1 MNINKSSFRSV
12 MEYAPI
18 AFLLLSFVHSSTA
31 FAASVVRGPYLQMV
45 TPNSIVV
52 RWRTD
57 SAINSRVKFGTSQG
71 QLDNTVNDTS
81 VTTEHEIQ
89 LTGLTPETRYY
100 YNVGSSSGVLTG
112 GDANTFFKTG
122 PTNGTAKPTRIW
134 VIGDAGTGT
143 SSQTAV
149 YNAYR
154 NHTGSTYTNLWLML
168 GDNAYNSG
176 TDAEF
181 QAKMFNMYPE
191 LMRQTA
197 FWSTLGNH
205 DAISANSSTQSGP
218 YFDMHTFP
226 RSGEAGGVA
235 SGTEAY
241 YSFDYANI
249 HFIVLDSQESSR
261 STTGAMMNWMKSD
274 LQTTTADWIVAAWH
288 HPPYSKGSHNS
299 DTETNMVQMRER
311 FLPVLESYG
320 VDLVLSGHSHAY
332 ERSKFIDGHYGT
344 SNTFNSNH
352 EVDGGSGRTDGSGAY
367 TKSGVGIAN
376 AGAVYAV
383 AGSSG
388 KTSGGSLN
396 HPAMYLSLNELGSM
410 VLDVDGVT
418 LSAKFLNN
426 NGTVRDYFTITK
438 GYTPP
443 PTPPATPTNM
453 GATTQSY
460 NSIALSWID
469 NADNESSFQ
478 LQRSLDGSNWS
489 QLATLAANTTVYTNN
504 ALLSSTTYYYRI
516 RAVNAGGNSAYSNV
530 ASATTDAGSSAPIT
544 VDMREG
550 VNGYSG
556 NMDSYIADGRASN
569 NYGSSVEILADGSD
583 GSNGRLMSVLKW
595 DVSAIPSVASVDSV
609 VVSLQ
614 VFNRSR
620 GTYKLYALN
629 ASWNE
634 ANATYN
640 SIDPLNN
647 IGAEIGSFVPSSTG
661 SRQITLNAAGTAL
674 VQSWINGSTNNGF
687 IIMDASSTDGLD
699 MRSSEYGTSSQRP
712 MLSVTYQ

>member
-1 MNINKSSFRSV
+1 MKTTKRSFRSG
-12 MEYAPI
+12 MGFAAL
-18 AFLLLSFVHSSTA
+18 AFLLLALVHDTA
-31 FAASVVRGPYLQMV
+31 LAASVIRGPYLQMA
-45 TPNSIVV
+45 TPNSIVI

-57 SAINSRVKFGTSQG
+57 TATNSRVQFGTSQA
-71 QLDNTVNDTS
+71 QLNNTVNDAS
-81 VTTEHEIQ
+81 VTTEHEVQ
-89 LTGLTPETRYY
+89 LTGLNPETRYY

-112 GDANTFFKTG
+112 GDANTYFKTG
-122 PTNGTAKPTRIW
+122 PTTGTDRPTRIW

-168 GDNAYNSG
+168 GDNAYNNG
-176 TDAEF
+176 TDSEF

-205 DAISANSSTQSGP
+205 DAISADSATQSGP

-226 RSGEAGGVA
+226 RNGEAGGVA

-249 HFIVLDSQESSR
+249 HFIVLDSQDSSR
-261 STTGAMMNWMKSD
+261 SVNGAMMNWMKSD
-274 LQTTTADWIVAAWH
+274 LQTTTADWIIAFWH

-299 DTETNMVQMRER
+299 DTESNLVQMRER
-311 FLPVLESYG
+311 FLPELESYG

-332 ERSKFIDGHYGT
+332 ERSKFIDGHYG
-344 SNTFNSNH
+344 SSGTFNSSH
-352 EVDGGSGRTDGSGAY
+352 EVDGGSGRIDASGAY

-410 VLDVDGVT
+410 VLDVDGLT
-418 LSAKFLNN
+418 LDAKFLNN
-426 NGTVRDYFTITK
+426 NGTVRDYFTISK

-443 PTPPATPTNM
+443 PSPPAAPSNM
-453 GATTQSY
+453 NATTQSY
-460 NSIALSWID
+460 NSIALSWTD
-469 NADNESSFQ
+469 NADNETSFQ
-478 LQRSLDGSNWS
+478 LERSPDSNYWN
-489 QLATLAANTTVYTNN
+489 QVATLAANSTTHTDSGLNG
-504 ALLSSTTYYYRI
+504 STTYYYRV
-516 RAVNAGGNSAYSNV
+516 RAVNAGGESAYSNV
-530 ASATTDAGSSAPIT
+530 ASATTDAGSAPVT
-544 VDMREG
+544 LDMREG

-556 NMDSYIADGRASN
+556 NIDSYVADGKPGN
-569 NYGSSVEILADGSD
+569 NYGNSTEILADGSD
-583 GSNGRLMSVLKW
+583 GSNGRLMTVLKW
-595 DVSAIPSVASVDSV
+595 DVSAIPSAASVDSV
-609 VVSLQ
+609 VVTLQ
-614 VFNRSR
+614 VSNRSR

-629 ASWNE
+629 TGWSEDNV
-634 ANATYN
+634 TYN
-640 SIDPLNN
+640 SLDPLNN
-647 IGAEIGSFVPSSTG
+647 IGAEIGSFNPNATG
-661 SRQITLNAAGTAL
+661 SKQITLNAAGIAL
-674 VQSWINGSTNNGF
+674 VQDWVDGSAANNGF
-687 IIMDASSTDGLD
+687 LIMDASSTDGLD